1 MNIDYT
7 LWPNTDGNL
16 GNIKVKVPT
25 GSGNNQW
32 PEGDTLLGNFVYKDG
47 KLVGFVD
54 TKALIPND
62 SRSTIIN
69 YEYVN
74 ITVPFAEGEM
84 TINRGPRSKY
94 FNVRYGISVEGDGEE
109 GGTVIT
115 LKYKG
120 CKAVSDVTV
129 VDANYKTTDIVDGAW
144 SEGLGDLEDGGN
156 MFVGCSNLTS
166 FSSDLSSLT
175 NGEWMFYYC
184 DNLTSFNVDLSSL
197 TNGYEMFAYCDSLT
211 SFSSD
216 LSSLTNG
223 YGMFT
228 SCYDLTSFNCDD
240 LSSLT
245 SGYYMFYNCS
255 QLTSFNADLSS
266 LTSGLSM
273 FSGCKLDT
281 TSVQNIANSIND
293 VRSLPEDPDNYDY
306 KQITIDINNPEP
318 NDEEKAAFNI
328 MVSKGWTVLVNGFDY
343 ELVWPTN
350 ITTLDE
356 NGEETITPIPFYAKP
371 VACDEEHARYVD
383 TEGNFYN
390 ILGAQFI
397 YGDDLSTYGMFTCE
411 ADAAANMRLTKI
423 EK

>member
-16 GNIKVKVPT
+16 GNIKVQIPT
-25 GSGNNQW
+25 GIGDDKW
-32 PEGDTLLGNFVYKDG
+32 PEGDALINNVVYKDG
-47 KLVGFVD
+47 LISGFVD
-54 TKALIPND
+54 TKALILND
-62 SRSTIIN
+62 SATTTIN
-69 YEYVN
+69 YDFVDVVFDSIE
-74 ITVPFAEGEM
+74 EGTL

-129 VDANYKTTDIVDGAW
+129 VDANYKTTDIVDGVW
-144 SEGLGDLEDGGN
+144 SEGLCNLEDG
-156 MFVGCSNLTS
+156 T
-166 FSSDLSSLT
+166 
-175 NGEWMFYYC
+175 
-184 DNLTSFNVDLSSL
+184 
-197 TNGYEMFAYCDSLT
+197 EMFAYCDSLT

-223 YGMFT
+223 YEMFTYCDNLTSFNANLSSLTNGYGMFT
-228 SCYDLTSFNCDD
+228 YCDDLTSFNCDD
-240 LSSLT
+240 LSDLIN
-245 SGYYMFYNCS
+245 GYYMFNGCYK
-255 QLTSFNADLSS
+255 LTSFNANLSS
-266 LTSGLSM
+266 LTNGSQM

-306 KQITIDINNPEP
+306 KHITIDINNPEP

-328 MVSKGWTVLVNGFDY
+328 MVSKGWTVLVNGYDY

-383 TEGNFYN
+383 AEGNFYN

-423 EK
+423 EKPQMLSVNR